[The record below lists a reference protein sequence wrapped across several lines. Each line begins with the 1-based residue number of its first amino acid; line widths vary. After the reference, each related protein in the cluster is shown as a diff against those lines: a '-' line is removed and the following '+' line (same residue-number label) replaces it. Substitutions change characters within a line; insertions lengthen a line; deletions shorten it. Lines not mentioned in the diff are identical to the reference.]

1 MWPRLRRWRDRPAP
15 AQTPLETGRLRM
27 AWLAWPLLHGCLQCS
42 QRQCFASSTGTPV
55 LFKLFRESYQSC
67 CSSNFS
73 VGEKKKI
80 LQSLQYLLSITAV
93 PLELYGAHDDSR
105 ATGCMR
111 KSAGWHSRT
120 RLHSSSSVCPFYTPR
135 RNLLGKLVDPCT
147 GMPAG
152 RVQLILA
159 RSAGVPSNSSSPST
173 AQGFSTPRLNASH
186 PPGSTVISHGLLG

>member
-1 MWPRLRRWRDRPAP
+1 MDAYSVPRGSALQVVQGHQFFSNYLGNLINPVVAP
-15 AQTPLETGRLRM
+15 TSVLE
-27 AWLAWPLLHGCLQCS
+27 
-42 QRQCFASSTGTPV
+42 
-55 LFKLFRESYQSC
+55 K
-67 CSSNFS
+67 
-73 VGEKKKI
+73 KKKI